1 MLCSTVRGILVSTEE
16 RYGPEDAIRY
26 KVSKNEVASKTYTQL
41 KEDSESFS
49 CALRD
54 LGEQGSHIAVIGMT
68 SYEWL
73 VTYFGTVDSGSVV
86 VPLDVNLPAE
96 DVCDLIVRSDST
108 VLVYDEARKDVAAL
122 AGERCPQLRVIVS
135 MQQE

>member
-1 MLCSTVRGILVSTEE
+1 
-16 RYGPEDAIRY
+16 
-26 KVSKNEVASKTYTQL
+26 
-41 KEDSESFS
+41 
-49 CALRD
+49 
-54 LGEQGSHIAVIGMT
+54 MT

-108 VLVYDEARKDVAAL
+108 VLVYDEPEKTWRLWQASAAHSF
-122 AGERCPQLRVIVS
+122 G
-135 MQQE
+135 